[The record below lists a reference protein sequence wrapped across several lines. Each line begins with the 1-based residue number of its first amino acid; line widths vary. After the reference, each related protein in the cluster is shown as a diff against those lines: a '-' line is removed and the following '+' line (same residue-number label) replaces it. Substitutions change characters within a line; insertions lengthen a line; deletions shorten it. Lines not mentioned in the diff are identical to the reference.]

1 MAEPGP
7 KPYYRI
13 TDLQE
18 SERPRERLR
27 ELGADSLQD
36 SELLAVLLRVGVQGK
51 SAVDLGRDLI
61 QHFHGLAGIHR
72 APFEELVTQKGVGA
86 AKAAQIKAAIELG
99 RRLNERVPEQ
109 QTTINNPEDA
119 ARLVRYDM
127 GALDHER
134 LRVLLLDTRNHLL
147 DNVEIYRG
155 SVNTAQVRPADIF
168 KAAVRRNATA
178 VIVLHNHPSGDP
190 TPSPDDVAV
199 TRELIQA
206 GQQLDIKVLDHI
218 VIGQGR
224 HVSMKER
231 RLGFS

>member
-72 APFEELVTQKGVGA
+72 APFDELVTQKGVGA

-231 RLGFS
+231 GLGFS